1 MINIVLLVRVVKDRE
16 DGCDDSL
23 RLGNNSQLSGILGFD
38 SKIFCVSEVLTTL
51 ETASKMHKIA
61 EFYEAE

>member
-1 MINIVLLVRVVKDRE
+1 MINIVLIVRVVKDRE
-16 DGCDDSL
+16 DGRDDSL

-38 SKIFCVSEVLTTL
+38 SKIFCGSAVLTPL
-51 ETASKMHKIA
+51 ETASNMHKNV

>member
-38 SKIFCVSEVLTTL
+38 SKFFCRSAVV
-51 ETASKMHKIA
+51 AI
-61 EFYEAE
+61 